1 MRDVLCTRC
10 SHPLNP
16 RADRCL
22 RCFVLNPQ
30 NRGTEPLAPA
40 SPRRA
45 EAVAAG
51 TPAFLDP
58 EQSQETVPERLDAG
72 RLEFRVDS
80 PPASYRATAEQ
91 DYALFAEESRPRSA
105 RVERGGGRAGR
116 PQLPLAFGPVSDP
129 PQDEHPRDA
138 QEAETEPPEVH
149 DATLES
155 ALLQPAAAPA
165 AADRAA
171 RAGRATEDLSAM
183 VGARPAARGHAARTV
198 VLPIPGRGARIAAWT
213 FDAAALA
220 AVFALHVAVA
230 ALLVGPRRISP
241 GGPQSLDTWADLLL
255 FARALPLLWGLL
267 AACLAL
273 AYSWTFVAVVGR
285 TPGMLLAG
293 LHVVRLRRG
302 APHRVTVARALF
314 RAALALPS
322 LACGAFGFVLA
333 LFDARGQALHDRLSG
348 CRVVADSAPRAR

>member
-1 MRDVLCTRC
+1 MRAVLCTRC

-22 RCFVLNPQ
+22 RCFALNPQ
-30 NRGTEPLAPA
+30 NRGTEPLPPA
-40 SPRRA
+40 SPARA
-45 EAVAAG
+45 PAIAADG
-51 TPAFLDP
+51 PQWLGP
-58 EQSQETVPERLDAG
+58 NQPERSDPG
-72 RLEFRVDS
+72 RLDSGRLDFRVDS
-80 PPASYRATAEQ
+80 DPPASYRATMEH
-91 DYALFAEESRPRSA
+91 
-105 RVERGGGRAGR
+105 GGLRAGR
-116 PQLPLAFGPVSDP
+116 PQLPLAFPPDSDP
-129 PQDEHPRDA
+129 SPAERARDA
-138 QEAETEPPEVH
+138 EEAETEPPEIL
-149 DATLES
+149 DATLEP
-155 ALLQPAAAPA
+155 ALVQAAAAVPAAE
-165 AADRAA
+165 
-171 RAGRATEDLSAM
+171 RAT
-183 VGARPAARGHAARTV
+183 PAARGARA
-198 VLPIPGRGARIAAWT
+198 LPIPGRGARIAAWT
-213 FDAAALA
+213 FDAAALG

-255 FARALPLLWGLL
+255 FARALPLLWSLL

-273 AYSWTFVAVVGR
+273 AYSWTFVALVGR

-302 APHRVTVARALF
+302 SPQRVTVARALV

-348 CRVVADSAPRAR
+348 CRVVADSGRRTR

>member
-1 MRDVLCTRC
+1 VRAVLCTRC

-22 RCFVLNPQ
+22 RCFALNPQ
-30 NRGTEPLAPA
+30 NRGMEPLAPA
-40 SPRRA
+40 SPPREA
-45 EAVAAG
+45 AVAAG
-51 TPAFLDP
+51 GPQWFAPKQPEHVDPA
-58 EQSQETVPERLDAG
+58 RLDAG
-72 RLEFRVDS
+72 RLEFRGDS
-80 PPASYRATAEQ
+80 DPPASYRATLERDSAPL
-91 DYALFAEESRPRSA
+91 AAGSRPRSSRA
-105 RVERGGGRAGR
+105 EHGGARAGR
-116 PQLPLAFGPVSDP
+116 PQLPLAFAPGSDP
-129 PQDEHPRDA
+129 SPGERPRDA
-138 QEAETEPPEVH
+138 QEAETEPPEIF
-149 DATLES
+149 DATLEP
-155 ALLQPAAAPA
+155 ALLQAAAAPP
-165 AADRAA
+165 AADR
-171 RAGRATEDLSAM
+171 
-183 VGARPAARGHAARTV
+183 ARPAARAAPAFPV
-198 VLPIPGRGARIAAWT
+198 PGRRARIGAWT
-213 FDAAALA
+213 FDAAALG

-255 FARALPLLWGLL
+255 FARALPLLWSLL

-273 AYSWTFVAVVGR
+273 AYSWTFVALVGR

-302 APHRVTVARALF
+302 TPQRVTVARALV

-348 CRVVADSAPRAR
+348 CRVVADSGPGTR

>member
-1 MRDVLCTRC
+1 VRAVLCTRC

-22 RCFVLNPQ
+22 RCFALNPE
-30 NRGTEPLAPA
+30 NRGMEPLAP
-40 SPRRA
+40 
-45 EAVAAG
+45 
-51 TPAFLDP
+51 
-58 EQSQETVPERLDAG
+58 DAG
-72 RLEFRVDS
+72 RLDFRVDS
-80 PPASYRATAEQ
+80 DPPASYRATVERDPA
-91 DYALFAEESRPRSA
+91 ALAAESRPRSSRA
-105 RVERGGGRAGR
+105 EHGAARAGR
-116 PQLPLAFGPVSDP
+116 PQLPLAFAPGSDP
-129 PQDEHPRDA
+129 SPDERPRDA
-138 QEAETEPPEVH
+138 QEAETEPPEVF
-149 DATLES
+149 DATLEP
-155 ALLQPAAAPA
+155 ALLQAAAAPP
-165 AADRAA
+165 DRAA
-171 RAGRATEDLSAM
+171 RAGRAAEDLSAK
-183 VGARPAARGHAARTV
+183 VGARPAARGRVARAAA
-198 VLPIPGRGARIAAWT
+198 LPVPGRGARIAAWT
-213 FDAAALA
+213 FDAAALG

-255 FARALPLLWGLL
+255 FARALPLLWSLL

-273 AYSWTFVAVVGR
+273 AYSWTFVAVAGR

-302 APHRVTVARALF
+302 VPQRVTVARALV

-348 CRVVADSAPRAR
+348 CRVVADSGPGAR